1 LDHVHIGTMHSWQYS
16 VLQWSTCIV
25 GIGTCHT
32 LHHACCVLILNKI
45 TIVIAITFVMVEFM
59 CAEPRCGL
67 RFVSP
72 QKYEIHWT
80 ASHKTKPRQRCPRC
94 VTVKPLILNDVKKG
108 DRARNDYTDNK
119 PDCNGFIRVI
129 DAISTSM
136 QIPITDAKCIYK
148 NTFRH
153 PDVVE
158 RGYLSHRFDSKT
170 RETTAVI
177 LNKDWDDF
185 FSLIKLISKP
195 VGGVQHVAV
204 AKKFVMTTPS
214 LIVKKKKRV
223 HCDISMSD
231 DSVYTHIPLIENIR
245 SKIES
250 YSKTVTDI
258 NKMDCDDLMK
268 DILRYETA
276 KAIGCT
282 KDYEPV
288 VVIGNL
294 VHEHLGYSP
303 TVLSR
308 DISSQLL
315 MSIGRTAK
323 LQYMTRHGMPP
334 KRRKYSSNGV
344 VLETNNYSNADRVWI
359 DRIVREE
366 CVKIGVYPRP
376 RASMARGEKVIM

>member
-1 LDHVHIGTMHSWQYS
+1 M
-16 VLQWSTCIV
+16 
-25 GIGTCHT
+25 
-32 LHHACCVLILNKI
+32 
-45 TIVIAITFVMVEFM
+45 MFM

-67 RFVSP
+67 RFASP
-72 QKYEIHWT
+72 HKYELHWT
-80 ASHKTKPRQRCPRC
+80 ACHKTKGQRCPRS
-94 VTVKPLILNDVKKG
+94 VILKTSDVEKADK
-108 DRARNDYTDNK
+108 AYNDYMNNK

-129 DAISTSM
+129 DAISASM
-136 QIPITDAKCIYK
+136 HVSISKAKCIYK
-148 NTFRH
+148 DIFRH
-153 PDVVE
+153 PDIVE
-158 RGYLSHRFDSKT
+158 RGYLSHRFDSNT

-177 LNKDWDDF
+177 LNKDWGDF
-185 FSLIKLISKP
+185 LSLVKLISKS
-195 VGGVQHVAV
+195 VDDVKHVTVATNAV
-204 AKKFVMTTPS
+204 VTAPP
-214 LIVKKKKRV
+214 IIIKKKKRV
-223 HCDISMSD
+223 YCDILTPD
-231 DSVYTHIPLIENIR
+231 DNVYAHIPLIENIR

-250 YSKTVTDI
+250 YSSTITDI

-268 DILRYETA
+268 DILRFETA

-303 TVLSR
+303 TVLSK
-308 DISSQLL
+308 DISSKLL

-323 LQYMTRHGMPP
+323 LQYITRHGTPP

-344 VLETNNYSNADRVWI
+344 VLETNNYCNSDRVWI

-376 RASMARGEKVIM
+376 RASMARGEKVMM